1 VRSLPP
7 GSPHKRGNGP
17 PPLAGA
23 FASGASFFLPISP
36 GRRAKPVPQGRPR
49 RGPGDPPGLGLIGF
63 DGACGPVGQ
72 ASRFGDKGAQ
82 QPQARMTG
90 AGSMALPVAFLASW
104 RGLWMRPGGFCGVNC
119 RNGLTTLLRPLCRSC
134 RSVQGE
140 GQSPSR
146 RVALDGGRVIRPAS
160 V

>member
-1 VRSLPP
+1 MGLLPIRLRAGAAFHPIFRPLGRSCREWAVRSLPP

-90 AGSMALPVAFLASW
+90 AGSMALPVAILPRAHK
-104 RGLWMRPGGFCGVNC
+104 GAA
-119 RNGLTTLLRPLCRSC
+119 RSGHK
-134 RSVQGE
+134 R
-140 GQSPSR
+140 QSGICCHH
-146 RVALDGGRVIRPAS
+146 LG
-160 V
+160 